1 MIFALGTPINARFRP
16 WTYDWAIAPDA
27 LMVSA
32 IDFFTSPPTFR
43 RVKKIGLHEYL
54 GWDGQIICDSGA
66 FSALNRKK
74 KIDLD
79 IEKLKAIYKEITDQD
94 PSIVKITLDF
104 PDDKILT
111 NYRELYSLE
120 VQPVVPH
127 DRMEILH
134 NIIENEGY
142 PEWLFIGRLVPLMRK
157 GGGHANRLFSAI
169 NNIKRNIGDQTAS
182 KKMKLW
188 TLGVGAP
195 SLITQLAEAVD
206 GCDSTRWR
214 ITGSNMVLL
223 PMGGERGVG
232 NLTKWR
238 GTHHRI
244 SEGFEKDI
252 VIQILQEIDIKSG
265 GLEHFDVTLT
275 TDRTPKRLKTRVE
288 DDLPTIGMLLDKLR
302 ENKNQLSVYDLELLL
317 RTSGNL
323 RLMFNYWSALSF
335 KTSLIQD
342 IQTKESSNLTLDSLI
357 GKKENE
363 DE

>member
-16 WTYDWAIAPDA
+16 WAYDWTIKPDA
-27 LMVSA
+27 LMISA
-32 IDFFTSPPTFR
+32 IDFFTSPITFEK
-43 RVKKIGLHEYL
+43 VKKIGLHEFL

-66 FSALNRKK
+66 FSAINRKK
-74 KIDLD
+74 KVDLN
-79 IEKLKAIYKEITDQD
+79 IETLKTIYREITNQD

-104 PDDKILT
+104 PDDKIIT

-127 DRMEILH
+127 DRIELLH
-134 NIIENEGY
+134 DITQHEGY

-169 NNIKRNIGDQTAS
+169 DNIKEHIKDQKGP
-182 KKMKLW
+182 KKVKLW

-195 SLITQLAEAVD
+195 SLITQLAEKVD
-206 GCDSTRWR
+206 GCDSARWR

-223 PMGGERGVG
+223 PKGGERGVG

-244 SEGFEKDI
+244 SEGLEKDI
-252 VIQILQEIDIKSG
+252 VIQILQEIDLKSG
-265 GLEHFDVTLT
+265 GLDQLDVSLT
-275 TDRTPKRLKTRVE
+275 TDRTPKQLKTKVE
-288 DDLPTIGMLLDKLR
+288 NNLPTIGMLLEKLR
-302 ENKNQLSVYDLELLL
+302 ENKDQLSVYDLELLL

-323 RLMFNYWSALSF
+323 RLIFNYWSALSF
-335 KTSLIQD
+335 KTPLYQVI
-342 IQTKESSNLTLDSLI
+342 ESKKSRNLTLDSLL
-357 GKKENE
+357 
-363 DE
+363 D